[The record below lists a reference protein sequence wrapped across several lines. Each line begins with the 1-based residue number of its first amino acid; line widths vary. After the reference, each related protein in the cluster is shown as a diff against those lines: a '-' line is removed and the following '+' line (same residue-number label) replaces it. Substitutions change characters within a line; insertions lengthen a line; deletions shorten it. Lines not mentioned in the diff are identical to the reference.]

1 VTASAGV
8 GSASTRARCAP
19 VTADPGILGA
29 TFGYPGMTALPA
41 SLRAVQPQA
50 RALYATGW
58 RPSFAAGPT
67 RDELAGIIQA
77 ALRPSPA
84 LAAV

>member
-1 VTASAGV
+1 
-8 GSASTRARCAP
+8 
-19 VTADPGILGA
+19 
-29 TFGYPGMTALPA
+29 MTALPA
-41 SLRAVQPQA
+41 SLRAVEPRA

-58 RPSFAAGPT
+58 RPTFAPGPT
-67 RDELAGIIQA
+67 RDELADIIQA